1 MAVSIPKVVRESA
14 HQEYTASPPRNGGV
28 KQFITAIWL
37 PFCALCAVFS
47 VLSAPFVL
55 GLQPLKTF
63 VLFGLCGV
71 VVFSLFMA
79 VQKSNR
85 TILDRVAH
93 WSILALVANTFY
105 LNIFHAMVTK

>member
-1 MAVSIPKVVRESA
+1 MAISVPKGKEESSS
-14 HQEYTASPPRNGGV
+14 SPSGRNMDGSV

-37 PFCALCAVFS
+37 PFFMLCAAFS

-63 VLFGLCGV
+63 VLFGLCGIV
-71 VVFSLFMA
+71 LFSLFMA
-79 VQKSNR
+79 VQKGGR

-93 WSILALVANTFY
+93 WSILALVAHIFY
-105 LNIFHAMVTK
+105 LNIFHAMVMK

>member
-1 MAVSIPKVVRESA
+1 MAISIPKGKE
-14 HQEYTASPPRNGGV
+14 EASYSDHAVSSSNNGNV
-28 KQFITAIWL
+28 KQFITAIWI
-37 PFCALCAVFS
+37 PFFIFCAAFS

-71 VVFSLFMA
+71 VLFSLFMA
-79 VQKSNR
+79 VQKGSR

-93 WSILALVANTFY
+93 WSILALVAHTFY
-105 LNIFHAMVTK
+105 LNIFHAMVAK